1 MAQDLCKYY
10 KKQRFV
16 SYNDGLTWQ
25 PIEEY
30 EKGELYETH
39 SASCGA
45 GVFQYRWVLVDN
57 AYICDRKD
65 RYTKEVYQYSE
76 DGVVWYNTFPT
87 QYRKGYLVESNS
99 PFCDNSGNGQYTS
112 GDTDPTSGNTPCP
125 PKYIWNGEECVCKGR
140 VINGECTYCDPNMHE
155 HWDDSQQ
162 MCVCDKWWERR
173 DNICVYVDPLKD
185 VKCSNSDG
193 ILRQTDVNYYEN
205 GWAVTS
211 YNVGD
216 CITKID
222 SNAFNGQQFMTSVT
236 ISDTVEEIGK
246 LAFANCKSLS
256 SVKIPSSVSIFG
268 DNIFNGCENIENIV
282 FEANNLSSIT
292 PYMFANCIKLQS
304 ATWFQYNNITSIGHG
319 AFFNCYSLNNIVL
332 PNSLESIGFRSFY
345 HCNNLQNV
353 TIPSGVTN
361 IGAEA
366 FAKCNAMMFVNI
378 NSDNISIN
386 DSAFADC
393 SSLTAVTIN
402 ASAVTI
408 GNTVFSGN
416 TNLLKITFTAEEPF
430 TIDEGDFDNTNECKL
445 IVPCNSVDAYKTAW
459 SQYADRITCTDD
471 GVYYRWVDTDGVY
484 CDGYDEY
491 TKQKQQSTT
500 NGITWTDT
508 GVYRGKEFITHYS
521 ENCGYSYEVL
531 MTVTYDDGTI
541 RYYVPCDSEP
551 PKPSENSKIFATYA
565 YGNNSEKLCDGST
578 TLTSGE
584 TRMSGSNYSYSTME
598 SAVVGSC
605 VTTIGERAFYKCSS
619 LTTVTITNS
628 VTSIGNSAFYSC
640 SGLTS
645 INIPN
650 SVTSIGKYAFLD
662 CSGLTSITIP
672 NSVTSIVDEAF
683 SWCSSLTSITI
694 NALTPPKLGASVFDN
709 TNDCPI
715 YVPEESVNAY
725 KAASGWRVYK
735 SRIQGYLT
743 IK

>member
-25 PIEEY
+25 PLEEY

-87 QYRKGYLVESNS
+87 QYRKGYIVESNS

-125 PKYIWNGEECVCKGR
+125 PKYIWNGEECVCKGK
-140 VINGECTYCDPNMHE
+140 VINGECTYCDHNMHE

-173 DNICVYVDPLKD
+173 DNICVYVDPLKN
-185 VKCSNSDG
+185 VKCENSDG

-256 SVKIPSSVSIFG
+256 SVTIPSSVSIFG
-268 DNIFNGCENIENIV
+268 DNVFNGCENIENIV
-282 FEANNLSSIT
+282 FEDNNLSSI
-292 PYMFANCIKLQS
+292 PSYMFANCSKLQS
-304 ATWFQYNNITSIGHG
+304 ATWLQYNNITSIGHG

-378 NSDNISIN
+378 NSDNITIN

-408 GNTVFSGN
+408 GNTAFSGN

-551 PKPSENSKIFATYA
+551 LKPSENSKIFATYA

-578 TLTSGE
+578 TLTSEE
-584 TRMSGSNYSYSTME
+584 THMSGSNYSYSTME
-598 SAVVGSC
+598 SAIVGSC
-605 VTTIGERAFYKCSS
+605 VTTIGERAFNAFQQ
-619 LTTVTITNS
+619 LRTVT
-628 VTSIGNSAFYSC
+628 
-640 SGLTS
+640 
-645 INIPN
+645 IPN
-650 SVTSIGKYAFLD
+650 SVTSIGKYAFAY
-662 CSGLTSITIP
+662 CSGLTSITI
-672 NSVTSIVDEAF
+672 
-683 SWCSSLTSITI
+683 
-694 NALTPPKLGASVFDN
+694 NAVTPPTIGTNVFVS

-725 KAASGWRVYK
+725 KAASGWSTYE

-743 IK
+743 FK